1 MDIVQGVRPYGAKKF
16 SRVGK
21 ILRFSD
27 PNTKFRPI
35 FAKFWDGR
43 DRKSLLPCPIS
54 RRSVKGFAPMGRKTS
69 KSARD

>member
-27 PNTKFRPI
+27 PNPKFRPI
-35 FAKFWDGR
+35 FAKFWGGR
-43 DRKSLLPCPIS
+43 DRKCPIS